1 MTLRTT
7 FTLSIAAASAL
18 ALASCSGGETVGGE
32 QQSAAVA
39 KTAPPAGSTWSAN
52 VTPTSEGGFVMG
64 NPQAPIRLI
73 EYGSLT
79 CPACAAFSTASKDEL
94 TKNFV
99 DTGQVAFEFRNFLR
113 NPVDAL
119 AGTVITCTGKDL
131 YYPLTENTYA
141 SMDQLMAGTQNIEQV
156 AQSIQSLPDNRKW
169 TTYAR
174 GIGLYEFFSAR
185 GVSEGEINQCLSNP
199 ANVAAMERR
208 SNAAVTQFKVA
219 GTPTFV
225 LNGTVVENGNTWP
238 VIRDK
243 LRAAGAR

>member
-1 MTLRTT
+1 MTLRK
-7 FTLSIAAASAL
+7 TLAVTLAAASAL
-18 ALASCSGGETVGGE
+18 ALASCGGETIGSE
-32 QQSAAVA
+32 TQSAAVA
-39 KTAPPAGSTWSAN
+39 KTPAPAGTTWSAN

-94 TKNFV
+94 AKNFV

-113 NPVDAL
+113 NPIDAL
-119 AGTVITCTGKDL
+119 AGAVITCAGKDL
-131 YYPLTENTYA
+131 YYPLTDNTYA
-141 SMDQLMAGTQNIEQV
+141 SMDQLMAGSQNIEQV

-174 GIGLYEFFSAR
+174 GIGLYEFFSTR
-185 GVSEGEINQCLSNP
+185 GVSEGEIDKCLSNP
-199 ANVAAMERR
+199 ANVAAMEQR
-208 SNAAVTQFKVA
+208 SNAGVTQFKVA
-219 GTPTFV
+219 ATPTFV
-225 LNGTVVENGNTWP
+225 LNGTVAENGNTWP